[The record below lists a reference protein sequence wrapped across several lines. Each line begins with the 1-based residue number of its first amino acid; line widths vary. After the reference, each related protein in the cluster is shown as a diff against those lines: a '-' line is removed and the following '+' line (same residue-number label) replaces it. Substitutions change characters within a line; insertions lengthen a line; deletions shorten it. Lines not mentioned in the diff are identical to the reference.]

1 MGFTARMLR
10 VTVQPHL
17 PDLDPVSG
25 SMRAAWLTVL
35 QKPPVSVPVPE
46 WAKEALARVAEAAAR
61 AGIYPSDLEA
71 ESFPGSR
78 FAELA
83 EARDWSEATC
93 CKYAKAGWAHGLALP
108 RLPTPEPL
116 GGPAS
121 LPELYLV
128 DDGSPPTV
136 LRAAVWCRLATVWP
150 APVAAWAELRVT
162 DLELDHDD
170 VVLDPGRIGGGPTI
184 RAPGAAEV
192 TRHWLTWRARL
203 PGDALLCTLRA
214 GPGTKP
220 GSPVS
225 ERTLEDAFRKQAV
238 RAIALAGELGHRHQ
252 DERRL
257 ERRSTYETLT
267 YDTYRRLLLEAGAPP
282 IAPSTRGAV
291 RATR

>member
-1 MGFTARMLR
+1 MMR

-17 PDLDPVSG
+17 PDLGPAVG
-25 SMRAAWLTVL
+25 SVRRAWLKVL
-35 QKPPVSVPVPE
+35 SQPEVASPVPA
-46 WAKEALARVAEAAAR
+46 WAQESFARVAEAAAR
-61 AGIYPSDLEA
+61 SNLHPTDLEA
-71 ESFPGSR
+71 EAFPGSA
-78 FAELA
+78 FETLA
-83 EARDWSEATC
+83 EQREWSYATC
-93 CKYAKAGWAHGLALP
+93 CKYAKAGWAHGVALP

-128 DDGSPPTV
+128 DDGSSPPV

-150 APVAAWAELRVT
+150 APVASWAALKVT
-162 DLELDHDD
+162 DLGLDGQD
-170 VVLDPGRIGGGPTI
+170 VLLDTTGSGGETTI
-184 RAPGAAEV
+184 RVPGAAELANQ
-192 TRHWLTWRARL
+192 WLTWRARL

-214 GPGTKP
+214 GPGTTP
-220 GSPVS
+220 GSPMS

-257 ERRSTYETLT
+257 ERRATYETLT

-291 RATR
+291 RAKR